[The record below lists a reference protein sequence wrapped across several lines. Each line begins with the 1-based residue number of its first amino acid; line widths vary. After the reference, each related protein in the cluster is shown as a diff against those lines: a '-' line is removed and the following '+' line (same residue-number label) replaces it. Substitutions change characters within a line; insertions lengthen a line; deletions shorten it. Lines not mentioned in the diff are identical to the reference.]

1 MLFPDSSFYDN
12 SDRFMQDKISKFK
25 NDNLTFNRL
34 LWQEQLID
42 TMYCAGASQ
51 TLMSSFYQQFPASS
65 SSMFNFNHLRSIKN
79 AIGGRQ
85 RQQRKSMIMK
95 PMEGGTQET
104 ADQYTDLLMHVGA
117 QQMLGHTISDA
128 FDQALVTGLSLIHV
142 YQDFRKDPVNGDIKV
157 DALTYD
163 SFIMDSLF
171 RKRDLSDCN
180 GVWRRTFVAANELPT
195 LLPDA
200 AKDLIHLGSGSDA
213 SFNYMPEVIYASKT
227 RNRFAYDEFYYRIY
241 RDATI
246 LTDPQTGLK
255 QEWKGT
261 KDQLRDYISYFPQI
275 SVNHTQVPSV
285 NLAILVNGKLF
296 FDDRAVDGCD
306 EYPFIPVF
314 GYFDPSISDYRWKIQ
329 GIIRNLRDSAFL
341 ENRVQTILLKMLE
354 SKINTG
360 WIYIDGKVINPT
372 DTYKTGEGQNIIMKP
387 GSVIGQDISPIQA
400 QEIPASYFQL
410 LEGLSKNPERI
421 SGVSQEM
428 LGSATD
434 TNSSGLRDMLRQR
447 AGTTTIEEL
456 FDNLDRSQYLVG
468 KRIAEIIQHNWTP
481 GKVERILGKKASPFF
496 YKVEL
501 GEYDVAIEDG
511 VNTTSQKQLVYS
523 QIRDLLDAGIHI
535 PEKYILKYVTISDKD
550 ELLKDIE
557 EEKQQAAQQQQQQM
571 QVQMQ
576 QMQMQAKAYEAKSMA
591 DIGLYEERHSR
602 VPENLAMAEERKAAS
617 VKDEEI
623 ALLNMVKALKE
634 IDGIDLAHMKEAIA
648 LMGLIKGQEQQ
659 QELHQQTMSQP
670 QQENGQ
676 KTGLKDSLLGQK
688 TGISNG
694 TE

>member
-434 TNSSGLRDMLRQR
+434 SNSSGLRDMLRQR

>member
-1 MLFPDSSFYDN
+1 
-12 SDRFMQDKISKFK
+12 
-25 NDNLTFNRL
+25 
-34 LWQEQLID
+34 
-42 TMYCAGASQ
+42 
-51 TLMSSFYQQFPASS
+51 
-65 SSMFNFNHLRSIKN
+65 
-79 AIGGRQ
+79 
-85 RQQRKSMIMK
+85 MK

>member
-1 MLFPDSSFYDN
+1 
-12 SDRFMQDKISKFK
+12 
-25 NDNLTFNRL
+25 
-34 LWQEQLID
+34 
-42 TMYCAGASQ
+42 
-51 TLMSSFYQQFPASS
+51 
-65 SSMFNFNHLRSIKN
+65 
-79 AIGGRQ
+79 
-85 RQQRKSMIMK
+85 
-95 PMEGGTQET
+95 
-104 ADQYTDLLMHVGA
+104 
-117 QQMLGHTISDA
+117 
-128 FDQALVTGLSLIHV
+128 
-142 YQDFRKDPVNGDIKV
+142 
-157 DALTYD
+157 
-163 SFIMDSLF
+163 
-171 RKRDLSDCN
+171 
-180 GVWRRTFVAANELPT
+180 
-195 LLPDA
+195 
-200 AKDLIHLGSGSDA
+200 
-213 SFNYMPEVIYASKT
+213 
-227 RNRFAYDEFYYRIY
+227 
-241 RDATI
+241 
-246 LTDPQTGLK
+246 
-255 QEWKGT
+255 
-261 KDQLRDYISYFPQI
+261 
-275 SVNHTQVPSV
+275 
-285 NLAILVNGKLF
+285 
-296 FDDRAVDGCD
+296 
-306 EYPFIPVF
+306 
-314 GYFDPSISDYRWKIQ
+314 
-329 GIIRNLRDSAFL
+329 
-341 ENRVQTILLKMLE
+341 
-354 SKINTG
+354 
-360 WIYIDGKVINPT
+360 
-372 DTYKTGEGQNIIMKP
+372 
-387 GSVIGQDISPIQA
+387 
-400 QEIPASYFQL
+400 
-410 LEGLSKNPERI
+410 
-421 SGVSQEM
+421 
-428 LGSATD
+428 
-434 TNSSGLRDMLRQR
+434 MLRQR

>member
-1 MLFPDSSFYDN
+1 
-12 SDRFMQDKISKFK
+12 MQDKISKFK

-51 TLMSSFYQQFPASS
+51 TLLSAFYMQYPNIST
-65 SSMFNFNHLRSIKN
+65 SMFNFNHLRTIKN

-85 RQQRKSMIMK
+85 RQQRKSAIVR

-104 ADQYTDLLMHVGA
+104 ADQYTDLLMHVAA
-117 QQMLGHTISDA
+117 QQHLDHTISEA
-128 FDQALVTGLSLIHV
+128 FDQALVTGMSLIHV
-142 YQDFRKDPVNGDIKV
+142 YQDFRSDPVNGEIKT

-163 SFIMDSLF
+163 SYIMDSLF

-200 AKDLIHLGSGSDA
+200 SKDLIHLGSGSDA

-227 RNRFAYDEFYYRIY
+227 RNRFAYDEFYYRTY

-246 LTDPQTGLK
+246 LTDQIGLK

-261 KDQLRDYISYFPQI
+261 KDQLRDYLSYFPQI
-275 SVNHTQVPSV
+275 SVQHTQKPSV

-296 FDDRAVDGCD
+296 YDSIATDGCD
-306 EYPFIPVF
+306 DYPFIPVF

-360 WIYIDGKVINPT
+360 WIYVDGKVINPT

-410 LEGLSKNPERI
+410 LEGLSKNP
-421 SGVSQEM
+421 
-428 LGSATD
+428 L
-434 TNSSGLRDMLRQR
+434 
-447 AGTTTIEEL
+447 
-456 FDNLDRSQYLVG
+456 
-468 KRIAEIIQHNWTP
+468 QHH
-481 GKVERILGKKASPFF
+481 A
-496 YKVEL
+496 
-501 GEYDVAIEDG
+501 
-511 VNTTSQKQLVYS
+511 
-523 QIRDLLDAGIHI
+523 
-535 PEKYILKYVTISDKD
+535 
-550 ELLKDIE
+550 
-557 EEKQQAAQQQQQQM
+557 QAA
-571 QVQMQ
+571 
-576 QMQMQAKAYEAKSMA
+576 
-591 DIGLYEERHSR
+591 IGGGAGRGHHAI
-602 VPENLAMAEERKAAS
+602 N
-617 VKDEEI
+617 DF
-623 ALLNMVKALKE
+623 LL
-634 IDGIDLAHMKEAIA
+634 
-648 LMGLIKGQEQQ
+648 
-659 QELHQQTMSQP
+659 
-670 QQENGQ
+670 
-676 KTGLKDSLLGQK
+676 
-688 TGISNG
+688 
-694 TE
+694 

>member
-51 TLMSSFYQQFPASS
+51 TLMSSFYQQFPGSA

-104 ADQYTDLLMHVGA
+104 ADQYTDLLMHVSA

-142 YQDFRKDPVNGDIKV
+142 YQDFRSDPVNGDIKC

-200 AKDLIHLGSGSDA
+200 AKDLVHLGSGSDA

-227 RNRFAYDEFYYRIY
+227 RNRFAYDEFYYRVF

-296 FDDRAVDGCD
+296 YDDRAVDGCD

-360 WIYIDGKVINPT
+360 WIYVDGKVINPT

-410 LEGLSKNPERI
+410 LEGLTKNPERI

-557 EEKQQAAQQQQQQM
+557 EEKQQASQQQQQQM

-659 QELHQQTMSQP
+659 QELHQQTMQTPVSQTQVSQP
-670 QQENGQ
+670 QQ
-676 KTGLKDSLLGQK
+676 SLAQNMGA
-688 TGISNG
+688 SNG
-694 TE
+694 AK